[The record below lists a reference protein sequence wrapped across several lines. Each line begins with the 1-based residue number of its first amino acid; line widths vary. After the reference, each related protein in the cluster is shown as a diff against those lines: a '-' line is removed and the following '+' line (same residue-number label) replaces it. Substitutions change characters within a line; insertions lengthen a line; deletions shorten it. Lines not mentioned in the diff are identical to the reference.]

1 MKGRAVTAGHRVPY
15 VLSECQLLSNLRPHG
30 EIGPRPPHVSGL
42 FCVLFPTDPH
52 PPSSSGM
59 SQVCLLLALL
69 TLYSCTKV
77 SSTNSLELV
86 KEQWSRYQ
94 NQCLDYLTATPPATG
109 LVCNRTFDQYVCWPD
124 GLPGTTV
131 NVSCPWFLPWYQEV
145 QQGLV
150 YRVCNEDGQWEKR
163 NTSECEDDPG
173 EHQYGRILSQLR
185 IMYTVGYSL
194 SLGALL
200 LALGILITFRKL
212 HCMRNNIHMNLFAS
226 FILRAV
232 SILVKD
238 ALLILTLDARSSSDT
253 RTQGSVNIPAVT
265 WCRGAMVMMQYSVM
279 ANNYWL
285 LVEGIYLH
293 SLLVIT
299 VFSERKYF
307 YIYLAIGWGAPL
319 MFLLPW
325 ITVKYLYENVECWGR
340 NINMGYW
347 WIIRSPI
354 LFAYLI
360 NFFIFIRIIKILMS
374 KLRAHQMRYTDY
386 KFRLAKST
394 LTLIPLLG
402 IHAILFTFVIDE
414 SVPKGSMLRLIRL
427 FCDLLFNSFQGLLV
441 AILYCF
447 VNKEVQSEMLKKWKR
462 WKLGKDIDEEY
473 RHTHSHMQAKTGS
486 IAGNLSYLHDNNAS
500 EHSGDSPHLNKADRG
515 PSGSAAPEENRRLV
529 VSYSNGTGKGR
540 PTKARHTLHFSLL
553 PHRGVTSHIS
563 TNTEETSLD
572 EKAHS
577 RTYSLEG
584 EETNV

>member
-1 MKGRAVTAGHRVPY
+1 
-15 VLSECQLLSNLRPHG
+15 
-30 EIGPRPPHVSGL
+30 
-42 FCVLFPTDPH
+42 
-52 PPSSSGM
+52 M

-69 TLYSCTKV
+69 TLSTSPLQV
-77 SSTNSLELV
+77 SFANSLELV
-86 KEQWSRYQ
+86 KEKWSNYKDNCTSQ
-94 NQCLDYLTATPPATG
+94 INSTPPATG
-109 LVCNRTFDQYVCWPD
+109 LVCNRTFDLYACWPD
-124 GLPGTTV
+124 GRPGTTV
-131 NVSCPWFLPWYQEV
+131 NVSCPTFLPWHQKV
-145 QQGLV
+145 QRGLV
-150 YRVCNEDGQWEKR
+150 YRVCNEDGKWGQK

-173 EHQYGRILSQLR
+173 EVTYDRWLVLH
-185 IMYTVGYSL
+185 
-194 SLGALL
+194 
-200 LALGILITFRKL
+200 RKL

-232 SILVKD
+232 SILIKD
-238 ALLILTLDARSSSDT
+238 ALLSPMLDPKSGSDAQ
-253 RTQGSVNIPAVT
+253 TQAVM
-265 WCRGAMVMMQYSVM
+265 WCRGAMVMMQYSVI

-299 VFSERKYF
+299 VFSEKKYF

-319 MFLLPW
+319 IFVLPW
-325 ITVKYLYENVECWGR
+325 ITVKYLYENIECWER

-473 RHTHSHMQAKTGS
+473 RHTHSQTPHVKSGS
-486 IAGNLSYLHDNNAS
+486 IANCH
-500 EHSGDSPHLNKADRG
+500 
-515 PSGSAAPEENRRLV
+515 PSCSAEENRRLV
-529 VSYSNGTGKGR
+529 VSYSNGTGK
-540 PTKARHTLHFSLL
+540 ARSAKNRQALQFTFPPQRGATSRGSSTTEDISLEDRAQ
-553 PHRGVTSHIS
+553 HRSYPQEGD
-563 TNTEETSLD
+563 ETS
-572 EKAHS
+572 
-577 RTYSLEG
+577 
-584 EETNV
+584 V

>member
-1 MKGRAVTAGHRVPY
+1 
-15 VLSECQLLSNLRPHG
+15 
-30 EIGPRPPHVSGL
+30 
-42 FCVLFPTDPH
+42 
-52 PPSSSGM
+52 M

-69 TLYSCTKV
+69 IFIFLQV

-86 KEQWSRYQ
+86 KEQWSNYK
-94 NQCLDYLTATPPATG
+94 NQCLDYLNATPPTTG
-109 LVCNRTFDQYVCWPD
+109 LVCNRTFDLYACWPD

-131 NVSCPWFLPWYQEV
+131 NVSCPWFLPWYRKV

-150 YRVCNEDGQWEKR
+150 YRVCKEDGQWAQK

-173 EHQYGRILSQLR
+173 EQQYGRILSQLR

-238 ALLILTLDARSSSDT
+238 ALLTLTLDPRSSSDT
-253 RTQGSVNIPAVT
+253 QTQAVT

-299 VFSERKYF
+299 VFSEKKYF

-319 MFLLPW
+319 IFVLPW
-325 ITVKYLYENVECWGR
+325 ITVKYLYENEECWER

-347 WIIRSPI
+347 WIIRCPI

-473 RHTHSHMQAKTGS
+473 RHSHTPHIKSGS
-486 IAGNLSYLHDNNAS
+486 IAT
-500 EHSGDSPHLNKADRG
+500 ADGG
-515 PSGSAAPEENRRLV
+515 PSCSAAPEENRRLV
-529 VSYSNGTGKGR
+529 VSYSNGMGKGR
-540 PTKARHTLHFSLL
+540 PAKSRHTLQFSFL
-553 PHRGVTSHIS
+553 PHRGPASHAS
-563 TNTEETSLD
+563 TTTED
-572 EKAHS
+572 VC
-577 RTYSLEG
+577 LEERAQCRVYPLKG

>member
-1 MKGRAVTAGHRVPY
+1 MSFPIHSSQRLK
-15 VLSECQLLSNLRPHG
+15 
-30 EIGPRPPHVSGL
+30 PR
-42 FCVLFPTDPH
+42 
-52 PPSSSGM
+52 SSVFL
-59 SQVCLLLALL
+59 Q
-69 TLYSCTKV
+69 V

-86 KEQWSRYQ
+86 KEQWGSYK
-94 NQCLDYLTATPPATG
+94 NQCLDHLSTTPPAAG
-109 LVCNRTFDQYVCWPD
+109 LVCNRTFDQYACWPD

-131 NVSCPWFLPWYQEV
+131 NVSCPWFLPWYRKV
-145 QQGLV
+145 QQGVV
-150 YRVCNEDGQWEKR
+150 YRFCGTDGRWAQK

-173 EHQYGRILSQLR
+173 QVRCQQYGRILSQFR
-185 IMYTVGYSL
+185 AMYTVGYSL
-194 SLGALL
+194 SLGALI
-200 LALGILITFRKL
+200 LALGILISFRKL

-238 ALLILTLDARSSSDT
+238 ALLDITTELTVLYLCELT
-253 RTQGSVNIPAVT
+253 AVI
-265 WCRGAMVMMQYSVM
+265 WCRGAVVMMQYSVM

-299 VFSERKYF
+299 VFSEKKYF

-319 MFLLPW
+319 IFVLPW
-325 ITVKYLYENVECWGR
+325 VTVKYLYENEECWER
-340 NINMGYW
+340 NTNMGYW

-360 NFFIFIRIIKILMS
+360 NLETFTFFSIFLF
-374 KLRAHQMRYTDY
+374 LC
-386 KFRLAKST
+386 RLAKST

-473 RHTHSHMQAKTGS
+473 RHTHSHPPTAKSGS
-486 IAGNLSYLHDNNAS
+486 IATGNLPDLHDDNAS
-500 EHSGDSPHLNKADRG
+500 DPSGDSQETLRIKVDSG
-515 PSGSAAPEENRRLV
+515 LSPSAVLEENQQLV
-529 VSYSNGTGKGR
+529 VSYSNGTGKG
-540 PTKARHTLHFSLL
+540 KAAKSRHTLHFPSL
-553 PHRGVTSHIS
+553 PHQGAVSHAS
-563 TNTEETSLD
+563 ATTEDICLE
-572 EKAHS
+572 ERVQCHACP
-577 RTYSLEG
+577 LEG
-584 EETNV
+584 EKTNV

>member
-1 MKGRAVTAGHRVPY
+1 IVY
-15 VLSECQLLSNLRPHG
+15 IILRIVFFLNEFG
-30 EIGPRPPHVSGL
+30 K
-42 FCVLFPTDPH
+42 T
-52 PPSSSGM
+52 
-59 SQVCLLLALL
+59 
-69 TLYSCTKV
+69 V
-77 SSTNSLELV
+77 SSANSLDLV
-86 KEQWSRYQ
+86 KEKWSSYRS
-94 NQCLDYLTATPPATG
+94 QCLGYLNSTPPATG
-109 LVCNRTFDQYVCWPD
+109 LVCNRTFDFYVCWPD

-131 NVSCPWFLPWYQEV
+131 NVSCPWFLPWHHKV

-150 YRVCNEDGQWEKR
+150 YRVCDEEGKWAKK

-173 EHQYGRILSQLR
+173 EQHYGQILSQLR

-200 LALGILITFRKL
+200 LALGILVTFRKL

-238 ALLILTLDARSSSDT
+238 SLLT
-253 RTQGSVNIPAVT
+253 AVT

-285 LVEGIYLH
+285 LVEG
-293 SLLVIT
+293 
-299 VFSERKYF
+299 EKNYF

-319 MFLLPW
+319 IFVLPW
-325 ITVKYLYENVECWGR
+325 ITVKYLYENEECWER

-473 RHTHSHMQAKTGS
+473 RHTYSQTPHVKSGS
-486 IAGNLSYLHDNNAS
+486 IATANLHDLQDNNGS
-500 EHSGDSPHLNKADRG
+500 EPSRDSPHVNKANRG
-515 PSGSAAPEENRRLV
+515 
-529 VSYSNGTGKGR
+529 
-540 PTKARHTLHFSLL
+540 RHTLRFCFRAQ
-553 PHRGVTSHIS
+553 PHVANQVSAVTEDLRL
-563 TNTEETSLD
+563 EEQVRYCASPVD
-572 EKAHS
+572 
-577 RTYSLEG
+577 G

>member
-1 MKGRAVTAGHRVPY
+1 
-15 VLSECQLLSNLRPHG
+15 
-30 EIGPRPPHVSGL
+30 
-42 FCVLFPTDPH
+42 
-52 PPSSSGM
+52 M

-69 TLYSCTKV
+69 MLCSCTKV
-77 SSTNSLELV
+77 SSINSLELV
-86 KEQWSRYQ
+86 KEQWSSYK
-94 NQCLDYLTATPPATG
+94 NQCLNYHNATPPTTG
-109 LVCNRTFDQYVCWPD
+109 LVCNRTFDLYACWPD

-131 NVSCPWFLPWYQEV
+131 NVSCPWFLPWYRKV

-150 YRVCNEDGQWEKR
+150 YRFCNEEGHWAQK

-173 EHQYGRILSQLR
+173 EQQYGRILSQLR
-185 IMYTVGYSL
+185 VMYTVGYSL

-226 FILRAV
+226 FILKAV

-238 ALLILTLDARSSSDT
+238 ALLSLTLDPRSSNDS
-253 RTQGSVNIPAVT
+253 RTQAVT

-307 YIYLAIGWGAPL
+307 YIYLTIGWGAPL
-319 MFLLPW
+319 IFVLPW
-325 ITVKYLYENVECWGR
+325 ITVKYLYENEECWER

-354 LFAYLI
+354 VFAYLI

-473 RHTHSHMQAKTGS
+473 RHTHSHTPHIRSGS
-486 IAGNLSYLHDNNAS
+486 IATAD
-500 EHSGDSPHLNKADRG
+500 GD
-515 PSGSAAPEENRRLV
+515 PSCSAAPEENRRLV
-529 VSYSNGTGKGR
+529 VCYSNGTGKGGSA
-540 PTKARHTLHFSLL
+540 KSRHTLQFSFL
-553 PHRGVTSHIS
+553 PHRGTGTHVS
-563 TNTEETSLD
+563 TATQDACLEES
-572 EKAHS
+572 ARCS
-577 RTYSLEG
+577 AYPLEG

>member
-1 MKGRAVTAGHRVPY
+1 
-15 VLSECQLLSNLRPHG
+15 
-30 EIGPRPPHVSGL
+30 
-42 FCVLFPTDPH
+42 
-52 PPSSSGM
+52 M
-59 SQVCLLLALL
+59 SQVCLLFALL
-69 TLYSCTKV
+69 MLCNSATKV
-77 SSTNSLELV
+77 SCTNSLELV
-86 KEQWSRYQ
+86 KEQWSSFR
-94 NQCLDYLTATPPATG
+94 NQCLDYLNATPPATG
-109 LVCNRTFDQYVCWPD
+109 LVCNRAFDLYACWPD

-131 NVSCPWFLPWYQEV
+131 NVSCPWFLPWYHKV
-145 QQGLV
+145 QQGVV
-150 YRVCNEDGQWEKR
+150 YRVCREDGQWAPK
-163 NTSECEDDPG
+163 NTSECEADPG

-200 LALGILITFRKL
+200 MALGILITF
-212 HCMRNNIHMNLFAS
+212 
-226 FILRAV
+226 RAV

-238 ALLILTLDARSSSDT
+238 ALLTLTLAPRSSRDT
-253 RTQGSVNIPAVT
+253 QTQAWVNIPAVT

-319 MFLLPW
+319 IFVLPW
-325 ITVKYLYENVECWGR
+325 ITVKYLYENEECWER

-473 RHTHSHMQAKTGS
+473 RHTHSHTPHIKSGS
-486 IAGNLSYLHDNNAS
+486 IATGNLPYLHDNNVS
-500 EHSGDSPHLNKADRG
+500 DPGGDSPRLNKADRD
-515 PSGSAAPEENRRLV
+515 PSCSATLEDNRRLV
-529 VSYSNGTGKGR
+529 VSYSNGTKKGG
-540 PTKARHTLHFSLL
+540 PAKSRHTLQLSFL
-553 PHRGVTSHIS
+553 PHRGAGSNVT
-563 TNTEETSLD
+563 TTTEDACLEEKVQCCTCPLD
-572 EKAHS
+572 
-577 RTYSLEG
+577 G

>member
-1 MKGRAVTAGHRVPY
+1 
-15 VLSECQLLSNLRPHG
+15 L
-30 EIGPRPPHVSGL
+30 
-42 FCVLFPTDPH
+42 
-52 PPSSSGM
+52 PSCT
-59 SQVCLLLALL
+59 VLLLATLL
-69 TLYSCTKV
+69 LWCQIYRSDPK
-77 SSTNSLELV
+77 SY
-86 KEQWSRYQ
+86 K
-94 NQCLDYLTATPPATG
+94 NQCLDNINTTPPATG
-109 LVCNRTFDQYVCWPD
+109 LVCNRTFDLYACWPD

-131 NVSCPWFLPWYQEV
+131 NVSCPWFLPWYRKGLFLCLFLLV
-145 QQGLV
+145 LQQ
-150 YRVCNEDGQWEKR
+150 
-163 NTSECEDDPG
+163 
-173 EHQYGRILSQLR
+173 QYGRILSQLR

-200 LALGILITFRKL
+200 LALAILISFRKL

-238 ALLILTLDARSSSDT
+238 ALLTLTLDPT
-253 RTQGSVNIPAVT
+253 AVT

-319 MFLLPW
+319 IFVLPW
-325 ITVKYLYENVECWGR
+325 ITVKYLYENEECWER

-427 FCDLLFNSFQGLLV
+427 FCDLLFNSFQWSRVNLYLV
-441 AILYCF
+441 
-447 VNKEVQSEMLKKWKR
+447 S
-462 WKLGKDIDEEY
+462 
-473 RHTHSHMQAKTGS
+473 
-486 IAGNLSYLHDNNAS
+486 AS
-500 EHSGDSPHLNKADRG
+500 VWHCWREWISVIIEHFSCYNRDGDSSYTSVAHKC
-515 PSGSAAPEENRRLV
+515 ERLQ
-529 VSYSNGTGKGR
+529 T
-540 PTKARHTLHFSLL
+540 
-553 PHRGVTSHIS
+553 
-563 TNTEETSLD
+563 
-572 EKAHS
+572 
-577 RTYSLEG
+577 
-584 EETNV
+584 

>member
-1 MKGRAVTAGHRVPY
+1 
-15 VLSECQLLSNLRPHG
+15 
-30 EIGPRPPHVSGL
+30 
-42 FCVLFPTDPH
+42 
-52 PPSSSGM
+52 M

-69 TLYSCTKV
+69 MLCSCAKV
-77 SSTNSLELV
+77 SSTNSLELL
-86 KEQWSRYQ
+86 KEQWSSYK
-94 NQCLDYLTATPPATG
+94 NQCLDYINATPPATG
-109 LVCNRTFDQYVCWPD
+109 MVCNRTFDQYVCWPD

-131 NVSCPWFLPWYQEV
+131 NVSCPWFLPWYRKV

-150 YRVCNEDGQWEKR
+150 YRVCGEDGRWAQK

-173 EHQYGRILSQLR
+173 QQYGRILSQFQ

-200 LALGILITFRKL
+200 LALAILITFRKL

-238 ALLILTLDARSSSDT
+238 ALLTLTLDPKSSSDT
-253 RTQGSVNIPAVT
+253 QAGAVT
-265 WCRGAMVMMQYSVM
+265 WCRAAMVMMQYSVM

-299 VFSERKYF
+299 VFSEKKYF

-319 MFLLPW
+319 IFVLPW
-325 ITVKYLYENVECWGR
+325 ITVKYLYESEECWER

-360 NFFIFIRIIKILMS
+360 NFFIFIQIIKILMS

-402 IHAILFTFVIDE
+402 IHAILFTFIIDE

-473 RHTHSHMQAKTGS
+473 RHTHSQTAHIKSGS
-486 IAGNLSYLHDNNAS
+486 IATGNLPDLHDNNAS
-500 EHSGDSPHLNKADRG
+500 EPSGDSPHLKKADRA
-515 PSGSAAPEENRRLV
+515 PCCSATTEENRRLV
-529 VSYSNGTGKGR
+529 VCYSNGTGKNR
-540 PTKARHTLHFSLL
+540 PAKSKRTLQFTFL
-553 PHRGVTSHIS
+553 PHRGATSHASS
-563 TNTEETSLD
+563 TTEDVCLE
-572 EKAHS
+572 ERAQCH
-577 RTYSLEG
+577 TYPLEG

>member
-1 MKGRAVTAGHRVPY
+1 
-15 VLSECQLLSNLRPHG
+15 
-30 EIGPRPPHVSGL
+30 
-42 FCVLFPTDPH
+42 
-52 PPSSSGM
+52 M
-59 SQVCLLLALL
+59 SQVCLLLAWLAL
-69 TLYSCTKV
+69 CSCTKV
-77 SSTNSLELV
+77 SSINSLELV
-86 KEQWSRYQ
+86 KEQWSSYK
-94 NQCLDYLTATPPATG
+94 NQCLDHLSTTPPATG
-109 LVCNRTFDQYVCWPD
+109 LVCNRTFDLYACWPD
-124 GLPGTTV
+124 GLPGTIV
-131 NVSCPWFLPWYQEV
+131 NVSCPWFLPWYRKGLYVSVCV
-145 QQGLV
+145 QYSNCSVSPLALQ
-150 YRVCNEDGQWEKR
+150 Q
-163 NTSECEDDPG
+163 
-173 EHQYGRILSQLR
+173 QYGRILNHLR

-212 HCMRNNIHMNLFAS
+212 HCMRNNIHMNLFSS

-232 SILVKD
+232 SILGKD
-238 ALLILTLDARSSSDT
+238 ALLGQHPGQSKHTSTTSS
-253 RTQGSVNIPAVT
+253 AVT
-265 WCRGAMVMMQYSVM
+265 HVIWCRGAVVMMQYTVM

-299 VFSERKYF
+299 VFSERNYF

-319 MFLLPW
+319 IFVLPW
-325 ITVKYLYENVECWGR
+325 ISVKYLYENEECWER

-447 VNKEVQSEMLKKWKR
+447 INKEVQSEMLKKWKR

-473 RHTHSHMQAKTGS
+473 RHTHSHTPHVKSGS
-486 IAGNLSYLHDNNAS
+486 IVTGNQPDLHDNNAS
-500 EHSGDSPHLNKADRG
+500 NSPHLHRADRG
-515 PSGSAAPEENRRLV
+515 PPCPVALEETRRLV
-529 VSYSNGTGKGR
+529 VSYRNGTGKGR
-540 PTKARHTLHFSLL
+540 SAKSKHTLFFSTLL
-553 PHRGVTSHIS
+553 HRGPASHAS
-563 TNTEETSLD
+563 TTTEDVCLEERPRCS
-572 EKAHS
+572 S
-577 RTYSLEG
+577 GPLEG
-584 EETNV
+584 VKTDV

>member
-1 MKGRAVTAGHRVPY
+1 M
-15 VLSECQLLSNLRPHG
+15 
-30 EIGPRPPHVSGL
+30 
-42 FCVLFPTDPH
+42 F
-52 PPSSSGM
+52 
-59 SQVCLLLALL
+59 QVCLPLALL
-69 TLYSCTKV
+69 ILCSCTKQV

-86 KEQWSRYQ
+86 KEKWSSYK
-94 NQCLDYLTATPPATG
+94 NQCLDYFNATPPASG
-109 LVCNRTFDQYVCWPD
+109 LVCYRTFDQYACWPD
-124 GLPGTTV
+124 GRPGTTV
-131 NVSCPWFLPWYQEV
+131 NVSCPWFLPWHRKV
-145 QQGLV
+145 QHGLV
-150 YRVCNEDGQWEKR
+150 YRVCKDNGQWAQR

-173 EHQYGRILSQLR
+173 EQQYGRILSQLR
-185 IMYTVGYSL
+185 LMYTVGYSL

-238 ALLILTLDARSSSDT
+238 ALLTLTLDPRSSSDLQT
-253 RTQGSVNIPAVT
+253 PAGVNIPAVS
-265 WCRGAMVMMQYSVM
+265 WCRAAMVMMQYSVM

-307 YIYLAIGWGAPL
+307 YSYLAIGWGAPL
-319 MFLLPW
+319 MFVLPW
-325 ITVKYLYENVECWGR
+325 ITVKYLYENKECWER

-354 LFAYLI
+354 LFACLI

-414 SVPKGSMLRLIRL
+414 YVPKGSLLRLIRL

-473 RHTHSHMQAKTGS
+473 RHTHSQTPHIKSGSVATGVQLES
-486 IAGNLSYLHDNNAS
+486 HACTTSRPNSSCFCKGPVPR
-500 EHSGDSPHLNKADRG
+500 GRG
-515 PSGSAAPEENRRLV
+515 PSCSRLTEEDRLLV
-529 VSYSNGTGKGR
+529 VSYSNGTGTGR
-540 PTKARHTLHFSLL
+540 PAKTRHTLTWSFVPPCGTAGRS
-553 PHRGVTSHIS
+553 S
-563 TNTEETSLD
+563 TKAENVCVEETAQCCS
-572 EKAHS
+572 H
-577 RTYSLEG
+577 RVEG

>member
-1 MKGRAVTAGHRVPY
+1 
-15 VLSECQLLSNLRPHG
+15 
-30 EIGPRPPHVSGL
+30 
-42 FCVLFPTDPH
+42 
-52 PPSSSGM
+52 M

-69 TLYSCTKV
+69 SLCSCTKV
-77 SSTNSLELV
+77 SSANSLELV
-86 KEQWSRYQ
+86 KEQWSSYR
-94 NQCLDYLTATPPATG
+94 NQCLDFIDTTPPATG
-109 LVCNRTFDQYVCWPD
+109 LVCNRTFDLYACWPD

-131 NVSCPWFLPWYQEV
+131 NVSCPWFLPWYRKV

-150 YRVCNEDGQWEKR
+150 YRVCNEDGRWAQK

-173 EHQYGRILSQLR
+173 EQQYGRILSQLR

-200 LALGILITFRKL
+200 LALAILITFRKL

-238 ALLILTLDARSSSDT
+238 ALLTLTLDPGSSSDT
-253 RTQGSVNIPAVT
+253 RTQAVVNIPAVT

-299 VFSERKYF
+299 VFSEKKYF
-307 YIYLAIGWGAPL
+307 YSYLAIGWGAPL
-319 MFLLPW
+319 IFVLPW
-325 ITVKYLYENVECWGR
+325 ITVKYLYENEECWER

-414 SVPKGSMLRLIRL
+414 SVPKGSILRLIRL

-462 WKLGKDIDEEY
+462 WRLGKDIDEEY
-473 RHTHSHMQAKTGS
+473 RHTHSHTPHVKSGS
-486 IAGNLSYLHDNNAS
+486 IATANLPDRHDNNCS
-500 EHSGDSPHLNKADRG
+500 DPSGDSPRLSRGERG
-515 PSGSAAPEENRRLV
+515 PSCPAALEENRRLV
-529 VSYSNGTGKGR
+529 VSYSNGTGKGGLR
-540 PTKARHTLHFSLL
+540 KSRKNLQFCFL
-553 PHRGVTSHIS
+553 PQRGAAPRVSTSMHGVCL
-563 TNTEETSLD
+563 EE
-572 EKAHS
+572 
-577 RTYSLEG
+577 RTQCCRMPLKK

>member
-1 MKGRAVTAGHRVPY
+1 
-15 VLSECQLLSNLRPHG
+15 
-30 EIGPRPPHVSGL
+30 
-42 FCVLFPTDPH
+42 
-52 PPSSSGM
+52 M

-69 TLYSCTKV
+69 MFCSCTKV
-77 SSTNSLELV
+77 SSANSLELV
-86 KEQWSRYQ
+86 KEKWSSYK
-94 NQCLDYLTATPPATG
+94 NQCLDYLNTTPPATG
-109 LVCNRTFDQYVCWPD
+109 LVCNRTFDLYACWPD
-124 GLPGTTV
+124 GPPGTVV
-131 NVSCPWFLPWYQEV
+131 NVSCPWFLPWYRKV
-145 QQGLV
+145 KQGLV
-150 YRVCNEDGQWEKR
+150 YRLCSEDGKWAKK

-173 EHQYGRILSQLR
+173 EQRYGRLLSQLR

-238 ALLILTLDARSSSDT
+238 A
-253 RTQGSVNIPAVT
+253 VT

-319 MFLLPW
+319 IFVLPW
-325 ITVKYLYENVECWGR
+325 ITVKYLYENEECWER

-473 RHTHSHMQAKTGS
+473 RHTHSQTPHVKSGS
-486 IAGNLSYLHDNNAS
+486 IATGNLPDLHDNNTGS
-500 EHSGDSPHLNKADRG
+500 DPSGDSP
-515 PSGSAAPEENRRLV
+515 RLV
-529 VSYSNGTGKGR
+529 VCYSNGTGKGR
-540 PTKARHTLHFSLL
+540 PARSRHNLRFCFQ
-553 PHRGVTSHIS
+553 PRRG
-563 TNTEETSLD
+563 
-572 EKAHS
+572 KK
-577 RTYSLEG
+577 
-584 EETNV
+584 NVNCPIKQESFVLK

>member
-1 MKGRAVTAGHRVPY
+1 QK
-15 VLSECQLLSNLRPHG
+15 
-30 EIGPRPPHVSGL
+30 
-42 FCVLFPTDPH
+42 
-52 PPSSSGM
+52 
-59 SQVCLLLALL
+59 
-69 TLYSCTKV
+69 
-77 SSTNSLELV
+77 
-86 KEQWSRYQ
+86 
-94 NQCLDYLTATPPATG
+94 
-109 LVCNRTFDQYVCWPD
+109 
-124 GLPGTTV
+124 
-131 NVSCPWFLPWYQEV
+131 
-145 QQGLV
+145 
-150 YRVCNEDGQWEKR
+150 
-163 NTSECEDDPG
+163 NTSECEDDPR
-173 EHQYGRILSQLR
+173 EQQYGRILSQLR

-200 LALGILITFRKL
+200 LALGVLISFRKL

-238 ALLILTLDARSSSDT
+238 ALLTLTLDPRSGSS
-253 RTQGSVNIPAVT
+253 AVM

-299 VFSERKYF
+299 VFSEKKYF

-319 MFLLPW
+319 IFVLPW
-325 ITVKYLYENVECWGR
+325 ITVKYLYENEECWER
-340 NINMGYW
+340 NMNMGYW

-360 NFFIFIRIIKILMS
+360 NFCIFIRIIKILMS

-462 WKLGKDIDEEY
+462 WKLGKDIGEEY
-473 RHTHSHMQAKTGS
+473 RHTHSHTPHIKSGS
-486 IAGNLSYLHDNNAS
+486 VATGNLPLS
-500 EHSGDSPHLNKADRG
+500 
-515 PSGSAAPEENRRLV
+515 SAVPEENRRLV
-529 VSYSNGTGKGR
+529 VSYSNGTGRGK
-540 PTKARHTLHFSLL
+540 PSKSRHTLQFTLQPL
-553 PHRGVTSHIS
+553 RGATSHAS
-563 TNTEETSLD
+563 TMTDDNCLEEQVQYCSY
-572 EKAHS
+572 
-577 RTYSLEG
+577 RQEG
-584 EETNV
+584 EETSV

>member
-1 MKGRAVTAGHRVPY
+1 MADDLG
-15 VLSECQLLSNLRPHG
+15 
-30 EIGPRPPHVSGL
+30 SGSWHSPWDTEN
-42 FCVLFPTDPH
+42 VPTDPH
-52 PPSSSGM
+52 PPSIIGM

-69 TLYSCTKV
+69 MLFSSATKV
-77 SSTNSLELV
+77 SCTNSLELV
-86 KEQWSRYQ
+86 KEQWSSYR
-94 NQCLDYLTATPPATG
+94 NQCLDYLNATPPATG
-109 LVCNRTFDQYVCWPD
+109 NPLSSQEEEREI
-124 GLPGTTV
+124 
-131 NVSCPWFLPWYQEV
+131 FLQ
-145 QQGLV
+145 
-150 YRVCNEDGQWEKR
+150 
-163 NTSECEDDPG
+163 
-173 EHQYGRILSQLR
+173 HQYGRILSQLR

-212 HCMRNNIHMNLFAS
+212 HCMRNNIHMNLFSS

-238 ALLILTLDARSSSDT
+238 ALLTLTLDPRSNSDT
-253 RTQGSVNIPAVT
+253 RTQAWVNIPAVT

-307 YIYLAIGWGAPL
+307 YNYLAIGWGAPL
-319 MFLLPW
+319 VFVLPW
-325 ITVKYLYENVECWGR
+325 ITVKYMYENEECWER

-414 SVPKGSMLRLIRL
+414 S
-427 FCDLLFNSFQGLLV
+427 GLLV

-473 RHTHSHMQAKTGS
+473 RHTHSHTPHIKSGS
-486 IAGNLSYLHDNNAS
+486 IATGNLPYLQDNNAS
-500 EHSGDSPHLNKADRG
+500 DPGGDSPRLNKVDRD
-515 PSGSAAPEENRRLV
+515 PTCSTALEDNRRLV
-529 VSYSNGTGKGR
+529 VSYSNGTRKGGLA
-540 PTKARHTLHFSLL
+540 KSRHTLQFSFLL
-553 PHRGVTSHIS
+553 HRGAGSNVT
-563 TNTEETSLD
+563 TTTEDARLQEKVQCRTSPLD
-572 EKAHS
+572 
-577 RTYSLEG
+577 G

>member
-1 MKGRAVTAGHRVPY
+1 MCWA
-15 VLSECQLLSNLRPHG
+15 
-30 EIGPRPPHVSGL
+30 
-42 FCVLFPTDPH
+42 
-52 PPSSSGM
+52 PSSVFLVAAFPHSPSFSGM
-59 SQVCLLLALL
+59 SQVAFLLALL
-69 TLYSCTKV
+69 MLCNCSKV
-77 SSTNSLELV
+77 SSTTSPKRV
-86 KEQWSRYQ
+86 KEQWSNYK
-94 NQCLDYLTATPPATG
+94 NQCLDFLNSLPPTTG
-109 LVCNRTFDQYVCWPD
+109 AVCNRTFDQYACWPD

-131 NVSCPWFLPWYQEV
+131 NVSCPWFLPWHYKV

-150 YRVCNEDGQWEKR
+150 YRSCGKDGRWAQK

-173 EHQYGRILSQLR
+173 QQLYGHILSQFR

-200 LALGILITFRKL
+200 LALGILISFRKL
-212 HCMRNNIHMNLFAS
+212 HCMRNNIHMNLFGS

-238 ALLILTLDARSSSDT
+238 ALLTLTLNPRSSGET
-253 RTQGSVNIPAVT
+253 KVQTWINIPAVM
-265 WCRGAMVMMQYSVM
+265 WCRGAMVMMHYTVM

-299 VFSERKYF
+299 VFSEKKYF
-307 YIYLAIGWGAPL
+307 YIYMAIGWGAPL
-319 MFLLPW
+319 VFVSPW
-325 ITVKYLYENVECWGR
+325 ITMKYLYENEECWER

-354 LFAYLI
+354 LVAYLI

-386 KFRLAKST
+386 KIRLAKST

-414 SVPKGSMLRLIRL
+414 SVPKGSILRLMRL

-473 RHTHSHMQAKTGS
+473 RHTHSQTPHLKSGS
-486 IAGNLSYLHDNNAS
+486 IATGNLPDLLDNNTR
-500 EHSGDSPHLNKADRG
+500 D
-515 PSGSAAPEENRRLV
+515 PSGGSMGTVQHKKVERGSSSSTAPDENHQLV
-529 VSYSNGTGKGR
+529 MSDSDEMGKVNKNAFHLSFRSQRSLSSTTSEDVCLEQRAQCHSY
-540 PTKARHTLHFSLL
+540 PTEGA
-553 PHRGVTSHIS
+553 
-563 TNTEETSLD
+563 ETD
-572 EKAHS
+572 
-577 RTYSLEG
+577 
-584 EETNV
+584 V

>member
-1 MKGRAVTAGHRVPY
+1 
-15 VLSECQLLSNLRPHG
+15 
-30 EIGPRPPHVSGL
+30 
-42 FCVLFPTDPH
+42 
-52 PPSSSGM
+52 M

-69 TLYSCTKV
+69 TLCCCTKV
-77 SSTNSLELV
+77 SSTNSLDLV
-86 KEQWSRYQ
+86 KEKWSSYKD
-94 NQCLDYLTATPPATG
+94 QCLEFINTTPPATG
-109 LVCNRTFDQYVCWPD
+109 LVCNRTFDLYACWPD

-131 NVSCPWFLPWYQEV
+131 NVSCPWFLPWYRKGQCLFTV
-145 QQGLV
+145 YTLFVCVCVCVCLCVCVCVCVCVTDSFSLQQ
-150 YRVCNEDGQWEKR
+150 
-163 NTSECEDDPG
+163 
-173 EHQYGRILSQLR
+173 QYGRILNQLW

-200 LALGILITFRKL
+200 LALGILIAFRKL

-238 ALLILTLDARSSSDT
+238 ALNEQTNPDE
-253 RTQGSVNIPAVT
+253 NITSLAVM
-265 WCRGAMVMMQYSVM
+265 WCRGAVVMMQYSVM

-299 VFSERKYF
+299 VFSEKKYF

-319 MFLLPW
+319 IFVLPW
-325 ITVKYLYENVECWGR
+325 ITVKYIYENDECWER

-354 LFAYLI
+354 LFACLI

-374 KLRAHQMRYTDY
+374 KLRAHQLRHTDY

-473 RHTHSHMQAKTGS
+473 RHTYSHTPHVKSGS
-486 IAGNLSYLHDNNAS
+486 IATGNLPDIHDNNVS
-500 EHSGDSPHLNKADRG
+500 DPSSDSPQLSKTQRK
-515 PSGSAAPEENRRLV
+515 PSCSTAREENRHL
-529 VSYSNGTGKGR
+529 
-540 PTKARHTLHFSLL
+540 
-553 PHRGVTSHIS
+553 
-563 TNTEETSLD
+563 
-572 EKAHS
+572 
-577 RTYSLEG
+577 
-584 EETNV
+584 